1 MSYDKGEANGIWSS
15 LSADSLTGKNVE
27 DNWRV
32 RWMTGYYYKLINQ
45 NNERLT
51 VGVSNMLWHYD
62 KDLSGYS
69 LGGRLLQSR
78 GVCVVRLTGE
88 LA

>member
-1 MSYDKGEANGIWSS
+1 
-15 LSADSLTGKNVE
+15 VE

-32 RWMTGYYYKLINQ
+32 RWMTGYYYKLINK

-62 KDLSGYS
+62 KDLSGYPGS
-69 LGGRLLQSR
+69 GRLLQPA
-78 GVCVVRLTGE
+78 GVCLLRTAGD